1 VEAAGVG
8 PDVRGDAR
16 ARASPGPRGGRWR
29 GGPRLT
35 SRRETI
41 LTWIAVLAG
50 GLALWSAASALL
62 PLPDYFLPPPTSVLA
77 ALVELVVKGI
87 LPVYVAESARRIL
100 MAAVFALVVGV
111 PIGLAL
117 GMSRKIAEF
126 FYPVLNFF
134 QAVSGI
140 AWLPLMLVW
149 FGFGE
154 RTILIAVDYTVL
166 FPVIFNALL
175 GVRSVPPI
183 YVDGLR
189 TLGAPRWRIVL
200 DVLLPGALPSI
211 ATGMRLGLAYG
222 WRALIAAE
230 MLVGAHGLGFMIFNA
245 QNFHLTA
252 RIMLGM
258 GLIGLLWLA
267 LDYFLLRP
275 LEQTTIARWGL
286 VQR

>member
-1 VEAAGVG
+1 
-8 PDVRGDAR
+8 
-16 ARASPGPRGGRWR
+16 
-29 GGPRLT
+29 LT
-35 SRRETI
+35 SRREVVVAW
-41 LTWIAVLAG
+41 LAVLGTTIAAWT
-50 GLALWSAASALL
+50 LASATL
-62 PLPDYFLPPPTSVLA
+62 PLPDYFLPPPSAVLA
-77 ALVELVVKGI
+77 AMTDLIAKGI
-87 LPVYVAESARRIL
+87 LPAYVAESARRIL
-100 MAAVFALVVGV
+100 LAAAFGLLVGV
-111 PIGLAL
+111 PIGLVL
-117 GMSRKIAEF
+117 GISRRVADF
-126 FYPVLNFF
+126 FYPLLNFF
-134 QAVSGI
+134 QSVSGI

-154 RTILIAVDYTVL
+154 RTILIAVNYTVL

-175 GVRSVPPI
+175 GVRSVPRL
-183 YVDGLR
+183 YVDALR
-189 TLGAPRWRIVL
+189 TLGAPRWRIVR

-258 GLIGLLWLA
+258 GIIGLLWLA

-275 LEQTTIARWGL
+275 LEESTIARWGL